1 MVENRTTLW
10 KKFCAIRLQAVVT
23 KCRRWQKMSSDDVRG
38 YWTRTKCCISSQHV
52 LKPCSFFVLHAFPL
66 SPPIQCW
73 KCCFEFF
80 GEELRWAQASWQ
92 QRLQHWILGAR
103 GLSKSDA
110 TFCPSPV
117 YPIVICRNAIKACTL
132 KFYVRHNCSTPQKTT
147 SFLHL
152 GRWMVSMVGCSK
164 NMFKKAQLQKRH
176 ELFSHRWV
184 IFMTALLEVIN
195 FRSFSVRFPLRFPF
209 VFRYG
214 FHW

>member
-1 MVENRTTLW
+1 ML
-10 KKFCAIRLQAVVT
+10 
-23 KCRRWQKMSSDDVRG
+23 
-38 YWTRTKCCISSQHV
+38 V
-52 LKPCSFFVLHAFPL
+52 LRSPCL
-66 SPPIQCW
+66 SPFTPNSMLEMLFRI
-73 KCCFEFF
+73 F
-80 GEELRWAQASWQ
+80 RRRASMSTGV
-92 QRLQHWILGAR
+92 LTAAPSTLNLGAR

-132 KFYVRHNCSTPQKTT
+132 KFYVRHNCSTPQQTT

-152 GRWMVSMVGCSK
+152 GRWMVSVVGCSK

-209 VFRYG
+209 VFRYV

>member
-1 MVENRTTLW
+1 ML
-10 KKFCAIRLQAVVT
+10 
-23 KCRRWQKMSSDDVRG
+23 
-38 YWTRTKCCISSQHV
+38 V
-52 LKPCSFFVLHAFPL
+52 LRSPCL
-66 SPPIQCW
+66 SPFTPNSMLEVLFRI
-73 KCCFEFF
+73 F
-80 GEELRWAQASWQ
+80 RRRASMSTGV
-92 QRLQHWILGAR
+92 LTAAPSTLNLGAR

-184 IFMTALLEVIN
+184 ILDTFLGRRWKKRRHISTYRACIKQALLLLLL
-195 FRSFSVRFPLRFPF
+195 RS
-209 VFRYG
+209 
-214 FHW
+214 